1 MKRVILAAAAAML
14 ASSASASTPISLSDD
29 GTIAR
34 VKYSDLDLHSSTDR
48 SKLTGR
54 IRTAAEMLCLD
65 ANNVNPLAV
74 SPPSDECYR
83 AAVASG
89 VAQMNE
95 IAAR

>member
-29 GTIAR
+29 GTIAH
-34 VKYSDLDLHSSTDR
+34 VKYGDLDLHSSSDR

-54 IRTAAEMLCLD
+54 IRTAAGMLCLD
-65 ANNVNPLAV
+65 ANSVDPLAV
-74 SPPSDECYR
+74 TPTRAECYSI
-83 AAVASG
+83 AVASG
-89 VAQMNE
+89 VNQMNE